1 VEVLLSTFGSQ
12 VFCKELLI
20 SIIKFSCFDQML
32 ESRCRICF
40 KTGDGSCFKKGK
52 DMQQDKRW
60 RNRTRKVQD
69 WKWLMLHDRRWVIFQ
84 ER

>member
-1 VEVLLSTFGSQ
+1 VEVLLSTFGNQ

-32 ESRCRICF
+32 ESRCRMFF

-52 DMQQDKRW
+52 DHAARQEAEQDK
-60 RNRTRKVQD
+60 KGELISYQGGG
-69 WKWLMLHDRRWVIFQ
+69 L
-84 ER
+84 